1 MSKVIGNVIIGIL
14 QMDVFYPMQ
23 FLGRYPISGVLGAKI
38 YYPQYSSKVINMAPD
53 ETLSGAMLSFG
64 MSQR

>member
-23 FLGRYPISGVLGAKI
+23 FLGRYPISGEKKEKI
-38 YYPQYSSKVINMAPD
+38 
-53 ETLSGAMLSFG
+53 
-64 MSQR
+64 